1 MVHLIGFGDPARAAA
16 WLAELQP
23 LQWSDPLGRADLYG
37 AVAGLTATLEAHPD
51 PTEHKQHTHWMSR
64 LLSALTEPDRVRA
77 VANVF
82 LFDLN
87 DALSTTGTGALAW
100 SRGILLEGAREALQ
114 RLYDANPLD
123 GAAARDL
130 AFSHGKLAQFHLQ
143 QREQARAL
151 DHFRACAALLERLDA
166 ANNQDI
172 RDALEHVRQMIR
184 RLTSG
189 DAGENSATSD
199 VSARDPA
206 EQILAI
212 ARKVADDNNLDLTA
226 MNLQQKAML
235 VVQILEHLTGTK
247 LAALPDDQK
256 QAFMTQA
263 LQIAG
268 RL

>member
-16 WLAELQP
+16 WLAKLQP
-23 LQWSDPLGRADLYG
+23 LQWSDPLDRADLAG
-37 AVAGLTATLEAHPD
+37 AVAGLTATLEANPD
-51 PTEHKQHTHWMSR
+51 PTERKQCTYWIAK
-64 LLSALTEPDRVRA
+64 LLSAMTGPDHIKA

-87 DALSTTGTGALAW
+87 DALSTTGALAW

-130 AFSHGKLAQFHLQ
+130 AFSHGRLAQFHLQ

-151 DHFRACAALLERLDA
+151 DHFRSCAALLERLDA

-172 RDALEHVRQMIR
+172 RGALGHIRQMIR
-184 RLTSG
+184 QLTSG
-189 DAGENSATSD
+189 DTGENSATSD
-199 VSARDPA
+199 VAAEYPS

-212 ARKVADDNNLDLTA
+212 ARKAADDNNMDIAA
-226 MNLQQKAML
+226 MNLQHKAML

-256 QAFMTQA
+256 QAFITQA